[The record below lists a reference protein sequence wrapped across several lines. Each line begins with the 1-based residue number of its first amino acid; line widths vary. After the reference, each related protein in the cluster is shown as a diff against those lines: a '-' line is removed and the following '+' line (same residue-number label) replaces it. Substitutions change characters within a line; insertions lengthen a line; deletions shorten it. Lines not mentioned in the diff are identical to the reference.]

1 MGCADSLWRDFT
13 SISICDLA
21 ADDSAFCCC
30 NALDNSGAL
39 QCSNS
44 ISHNVLLPKRL
55 GSLLGYFL
63 NQTSVFLWKYHNKD
77 TEQNINTPF
86 EIVIFSPFRHSM

>member
-30 NALDNSGAL
+30 NALDNSG
-39 QCSNS
+39 
-44 ISHNVLLPKRL
+44 
-55 GSLLGYFL
+55 FL
-63 NQTSVFLWKYHNKD
+63 
-77 TEQNINTPF
+77 
-86 EIVIFSPFRHSM
+86 